1 MAERAARARSAHSMA
16 MAMLT
21 PCILAFTAP
30 LQDASS
36 IASATFSTAYSLY
49 LGIGG
54 SFRVCALA
62 SLLDPGERGHDR
74 PLRHLVGQVLLHDP
88 LCGLHLLQF
97 LCDLLHQ
104 ILCGHLLTLQLL
116 LLFPQNSYRHI
127 DRTFAARRTAELK
140 HQHVGKSLYLTLQ
153 ALDLFFKYIG

>member
-49 LGIGG
+49 LLIGG
-54 SFRVCALA
+54 SFRVCRLA
-62 SLLDPGERGHDR
+62 ALLDPGERGHNR

-104 ILCGHLLTLQLL
+104 ILCGHGSISLITKRVHPVGFTCLRVFNFSCVT
-116 LLFPQNSYRHI
+116 I
-127 DRTFAARRTAELK
+127 RRCTW
-140 HQHVGKSLYLTLQ
+140 SSS
-153 ALDLFFKYIG
+153 